1 MAYSGEH
8 HSDKSQPQIWPPTQA
23 KKCHFHLLNHASS
36 QSVAWSI
43 SIFGWFSQ
51 PTENMQLQ
59 IIIPHYHKDIART
72 TKTLKPPSKCE
83 FHLGVSENWGNCL
96 HNCHVWQSG
105 WKKWWWTILSE
116 MYHLYFWRMCSSSP
130 ILSHEISH
138 YNISFY
144 PIKIPLY
151 PIHG

>member
-72 TKTLKPPSKCE
+72 TKHLNHRANANSTWVCLKIGAIACTTAMFDNLDGKNDDEPFWVKCITSIFE
-83 FHLGVSENWGNCL
+83 ECAHHLPFYPM
-96 HNCHVWQSG
+96 
-105 WKKWWWTILSE
+105 KYPTI
-116 MYHLYFWRMCSSSP
+116 
-130 ILSHEISH
+130 ISH
-138 YNISFY
+138 S
-144 PIKIPLY
+144 IP
-151 PIHG
+151 